1 MVNHNFD
8 KILTVILI
16 IIVIAIVIVA
26 GFWGYDLFQRHY
38 LNAGANEVLE
48 EFDNQIAQLN
58 TVTQPTPTPTI
69 VNEIIENNIQED
81 PTTTPAPTTTRKPMA
96 TPTPKPANAIDLK
109 YKGYDVAGKIE
120 IPSINLKYPV
130 LTVAT
135 DSSMKISVGI
145 LYGVGLNQIGNTV
158 IMGHNYRNGSLFSKN
173 DNIKNGD
180 EIFIT
185 DITGTRLR
193 YIVYN
198 KYYTTSTDFE
208 YGTRDT
214 AGTREITLESC
225 TDDGRS
231 RVIVCARE
239 ENK

>member
-1 MVNHNFD
+1 MVNHKFD

-16 IIVIAIVIVA
+16 IIIIAIVIVA
-26 GFWGYDLFQRHY
+26 GFWGYDIFQRYY

-48 EFDNQIAQLN
+48 EFDKQILELN
-58 TVTQPTPTPTI
+58 TLVEPTITPIVNEATEEPTITPTPT
-69 VNEIIENNIQED
+69 
-81 PTTTPAPTTTRKPMA
+81 TTRRPMA
-96 TPTPKPANAIDLK
+96 TPTPRPANAVELK

-120 IPSINLKYPV
+120 IPSINLKYPI

-173 DNIKNGD
+173 DKIQNGD
-180 EIFIT
+180 EIYIT
-185 DITGTRLR
+185 DISGTRIK

-231 RVIVCARE
+231 RIIVCARE
-239 ENK
+239 ENV

>member
-1 MVNHNFD
+1 MVKHNFD

-16 IIVIAIVIVA
+16 IIIIAIVIVA
-26 GFWGYDLFQRHY
+26 GFWGYDIFQRYY
-38 LNAGANEVLE
+38 LNVGANEVLE
-48 EFDNQIAQLN
+48 EFDNKIANLN
-58 TVTQPTPTPTI
+58 TIVEPTITPTPIVNETDNNLAENPTTSTPTPTRR
-69 VNEIIENNIQED
+69 
-81 PTTTPAPTTTRKPMA
+81 PLTTPAPR
-96 TPTPKPANAIDLK
+96 PANAIDLK

-120 IPSINLKYPV
+120 IPATNLKYPV

-158 IMGHNYRNGSLFSKN
+158 IMGHNYRNGSLFSRN
-173 DNIKNGD
+173 DDIKNGD

-185 DITGTRLR
+185 DITGTRIR

-231 RVIVCARE
+231 RIIICARE
-239 ENK
+239 ENT

>member
-1 MVNHNFD
+1 MINHKFD
-8 KILTVILI
+8 KILTVILVI
-16 IIVIAIVIVA
+16 LIIAIVGVV
-26 GFWGYDLFQRHY
+26 GYWGYDIFQRYY
-38 LNAGANEVLE
+38 LNVGANEVLE
-48 EFDNQIAQLN
+48 EFDKQVSTLNISIEPTATPIPIA
-58 TVTQPTPTPTI
+58 
-69 VNEIIENNIQED
+69 NEVIEN
-81 PTTTPAPTTTRKPMA
+81 PTTTTTTPPTTTRRPMA
-96 TPTPKPANAIDLK
+96 TPTPRPANAIDLK

-120 IPSINLKYPV
+120 IPSTKANLPI

-135 DSSMKISVGI
+135 DSSMKVAVGI

-158 IMGHNYRNGSLFSKN
+158 ITGHNYRNGALFSKN

-185 DITGTRLR
+185 DVMGVRIR
-193 YIVYN
+193 YIVFN

-208 YGTRDT
+208 YATRDT
-214 AGTREITLESC
+214 AGTREITLQSC

-239 ENK
+239 ENA

>member
-1 MVNHNFD
+1 MVNHKFD

-16 IIVIAIVIVA
+16 ILMIAIVGVA
-26 GFWGYDLFQRHY
+26 GYWGYDIFQRYY
-38 LNAGANEVLE
+38 LNVGANEVLE
-48 EFDNQIAQLN
+48 EFDKQISELN
-58 TVTQPTPTPTI
+58 TV
-69 VNEIIENNIQED
+69 IE
-81 PTTTPAPTTTRKPMA
+81 PTTTPTPIINEVIEEPTGTPGPTTTRRPMA
-96 TPTPKPANAIDLK
+96 TPTPRPSNAIDLK

-120 IPSINLKYPV
+120 IPSIKVNLPI

-135 DSSMKISVGI
+135 DSSMKVAVGI

-158 IMGHNYRNGSLFSKN
+158 ITGHNYRNGALFSKN

-185 DITGTRLR
+185 DVMGVRIK
-193 YIVYN
+193 YIVFN

-208 YGTRDT
+208 YATRDT
-214 AGTREITLESC
+214 AGSREITLQSC

-231 RVIVCARE
+231 RIIVCARE
-239 ENK
+239 ENT

>member
-1 MVNHNFD
+1 MIKHNFD

-16 IIVIAIVIVA
+16 ILIIAIVVVA
-26 GFWGYDLFQRHY
+26 GFWGYDIFQRYY
-38 LNAGANEVLE
+38 LNAGANEILE
-48 EFDNQIAQLN
+48 EFDNQIANLN
-58 TVTQPTPTPTI
+58 TVVMPTITPTPIINEVIENNVTPGTTTTPTPT
-69 VNEIIENNIQED
+69 
-81 PTTTPAPTTTRKPMA
+81 RRPMA
-96 TPTPKPANAIDLK
+96 TPTPRPTNAIDLK

-120 IPSINLKYPV
+120 IPSINLQYPV

-185 DITGTRLR
+185 DITGVRIK

-231 RVIVCARE
+231 RIIVCARE
-239 ENK
+239 ENQ